1 MDPGL
6 FVFHRAD
13 LIRRS
18 TANGIHAGRHSSDRA
33 AVNSP
38 AEWRRWVILKKLPRV
53 APLTGGATD
62 SQNMQP

>member
-13 LIRRS
+13 LDWHTTAKGIR
-18 TANGIHAGRHSSDRA
+18 AGRHSSDRA

-38 AEWRRWVILKKLPRV
+38 AEWRRWVILKNSLRI

>member
-6 FVFHRAD
+6 LFFHRAD
-13 LIRRS
+13 LDPHT
-18 TANGIHAGRHSSDRA
+18 TANGMRAGRHSSDRA

-38 AEWRRWVILKKLPRV
+38 AEWRRWVIIKNSPRV

-62 SQNMQP
+62 SQNTQP